1 MSFFINTWS
10 DMDQITYC
18 IEYIIIILKN
28 LLRFWISN
36 YTEWLHQPDNW
47 GTTKDHLFA
56 YAKRF
61 NEYGQ
66 QYAAIDG
73 K

>member
-1 MSFFINTWS
+1 M
-10 DMDQITYC
+10 
-18 IEYIIIILKN
+18 IIF
-28 LLRFWISN
+28 LLRFWLSN
-36 YTEWLHQPDNW
+36 FTMWLHQPDNY
-47 GTTKDHLFA
+47 GTTKDQLHA

-73 K
+73 KYNE

>member
-1 MSFFINTWS
+1 M
-10 DMDQITYC
+10 
-18 IEYIIIILKN
+18 
-28 LLRFWISN
+28 
-36 YTEWLHQPDNW
+36 WLHQPDNY
-47 GTTKDHLFA
+47 GTTKDQLHA

-73 K
+73 KYNDSLLMSNNDWIYAKDLEMAPNWNRSVSV

>member
-1 MSFFINTWS
+1 M
-10 DMDQITYC
+10 
-18 IEYIIIILKN
+18 
-28 LLRFWISN
+28 
-36 YTEWLHQPDNW
+36 WLHQPDNY
-47 GTTKDHLFA
+47 GTTKDQLHA

-73 K
+73 KYNE